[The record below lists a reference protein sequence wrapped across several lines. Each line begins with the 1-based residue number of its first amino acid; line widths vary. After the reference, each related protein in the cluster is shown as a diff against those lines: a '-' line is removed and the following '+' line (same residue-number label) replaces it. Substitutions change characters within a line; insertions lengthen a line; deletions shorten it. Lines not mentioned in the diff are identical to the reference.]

1 MQDFFSYDW
10 VVIYVS
16 HCKHSTSLLLQR
28 CERERDERSA
38 TEISCTNNCKIQS
51 EKGCDKA
58 QISLCMVKTMV

>member
-51 EKGCDKA
+51 E
-58 QISLCMVKTMV
+58 